1 VSWRRDDNDEGRMSN
16 QVLRMRYDQLKA
28 RNEEI
33 SKELEME
40 RTAKLKWQELHDN
53 VKKERDAKA
62 EALNRWFER
71 NKELSRQIGE
81 LKAKGSLDNPM
92 PDDTFLGMKVSE
104 WLEVKSLMSAYGISG
119 PSGLRHA
126 LVRFDRIKR
135 AVKTIMEE
143 TNG

>member
-1 VSWRRDDNDEGRMSN
+1 MSWRRDDSDEGRMSP
-16 QVLRMRYDQLKA
+16 QVLRLEYDRLKA
-28 RNEEI
+28 RNEGL

-71 NKELSRQIGE
+71 NNELSRQRGE

-92 PDDTFLGMKVSE
+92 PDDLFLGMKVSE
-104 WLEVKSLMSAYGISG
+104 WLEVKSLMSAYGVRDSA
-119 PSGLRHA
+119 GLRHA

-143 TNG
+143 TND